1 MAPGLKGRGISRPG
15 WVLAGL
21 ALVFLTRAWL
31 YSVAVPFNGQPDE
44 LQHMAQVRIAQ
55 AWPQVEAGRTDPGRI
70 SAELREAL
78 ESLGLDPPRP
88 PQKGGVMAGY
98 TPLPE
103 RRSLY
108 FRLLGCLAR
117 LLGLDDP
124 FLAWR
129 AARWFSILA
138 GLAALGLTWLSAR
151 LLFPESELIPV
162 LAAGLVGLLP
172 QFGAMSAAV
181 NPDSLAVLLGA
192 AFFCF
197 LAWTARR
204 GLGPLQ
210 TGAGLAILLALAGIK
225 KTALFILP
233 VMVLG
238 GLLLFRARTRGGR
251 LFWTAVLILTGVL
264 AGGLVLAA
272 AWPPAARLFVSLF
285 GLPLTRAW
293 GPGFEPL
300 VFRQAGVVELF
311 LQEARLADPGFWLHL
326 KSLVLV
332 FFKSFWGYFGYLE
345 APLAWWWYALAA
357 LLGVLGTAGWLRFD
371 FSGLTA
377 PRVACLALFG
387 LGLLLALAVI
397 FLRQVIFAPGS
408 LAQGR
413 HLFPALVP
421 LAVLWSA
428 GFASLWPRRWAGW
441 PAGAALALVWLMDL
455 RALWGVV
462 VPWFYRVHL

>member
-1 MAPGLKGRGISRPG
+1 MGF
-15 WVLAGL
+15 
-21 ALVFLTRAWL
+21 LV
-31 YSVAVPFNGQPDE
+31 
-44 LQHMAQVRIAQ
+44 
-55 AWPQVEAGRTDPGRI
+55 
-70 SAELREAL
+70 
-78 ESLGLDPPRP
+78 
-88 PQKGGVMAGY
+88 
-98 TPLPE
+98 
-103 RRSLY
+103 
-108 FRLLGCLAR
+108 R

-124 FLAWR
+124 FQVWL
-129 AARWFSILA
+129 AARWFSILT
-138 GLAALGLTWLSAR
+138 GLATLGLTWLSAR
-151 LLFPESELIPV
+151 LLFPESTLIPV

-192 AFFCF
+192 AFFCY
-197 LAWTARR
+197 LAWIARK

-210 TGAGLAILLALAGIK
+210 IGAGLAILLALAGIK

-238 GLLLFRARTRGGR
+238 GLLLVRVRTGGGR
-251 LFWTAVLILTGVL
+251 LFRSLVLGL
-264 AGGLVLAA
+264 AGALAGVLVLAA
-272 AWPPAARLFVSLF
+272 VWPPAARLFVSLF

-293 GPGFEPL
+293 GPGFDPL

-345 APLAWWWYALAA
+345 APLAWWWYALAG
-357 LLGVLGTAGWLRFD
+357 LLGVLGLAGWLRFD
-371 FSGLTA
+371 YSSLN
-377 PRVACLALFG
+377 PRRAACLALFG

-397 FLRQVIFAPGS
+397 FLRQVILAPGS

-421 LAVLWSA
+421 LALLWSA
-428 GFASLWPRRWAGW
+428 GFVSLWPRRWAGW
-441 PAGAALALVWLMDL
+441 PAGAALALVWLTDL
-455 RALWGVV
+455 QALWGVV